1 MTMYG
6 KVFNFPT
13 TSTINSNRT
22 FLYWFDIYVV
32 APKLDFIIKYQPL
45 LVETIK
51 TLRKIDKEVIKHFHF
66 YKYCFLFLFSYF
78 IIIFLW
84 R

>member
-51 TLRKIDKEVIKHFHF
+51 TLRKITKEVIKHFHLLNTPS
-66 YKYCFLFLFSYF
+66 CFCFVIL
-78 IIIFLW
+78 
-84 R
+84 